1 MSNDRAVDF
10 AVVGAGPYG
19 LAVAS
24 HLLALGRPVRVF
36 GKAMEFWDRRMP
48 KGMLLRSPWEGSN
61 IGDPEDAL
69 TLDRYAADRQ
79 FARPKLLP
87 LDEFVRYGQWFQAK
101 AVPNLDERN
110 VATVDR
116 TVAGFRLTLE
126 DGEPVDA
133 QRVVIAAGIGSFAN
147 RPEPFASLP
156 AELASHTCDP
166 VNRDLGR
173 FRGRHVTIIGA
184 GQSALESAALLR
196 EAGSEVELLVR
207 EPSIRWLS
215 PSGFLEAMMNWKIYP
230 LKAPGKIGPI
240 GVNWLIEHPHLFT
253 SFPRRLQE
261 KMTRRAMRPAGS
273 SWLRPRTEGVR
284 FRTGS
289 QVASAAAAG
298 SKVRLALH
306 DGTALETDH
315 VLLGTG
321 YRVDLSRSTLLAPRM
336 LQAIRT
342 ANGYPILGAGFE
354 SSVAGLHFVG
364 STSAHSFG
372 PLCRFVAGTRF
383 TAASLARNL
392 KKVDVR
398 ANGKSV

>member
-1 MSNDRAVDF
+1 MSNRVAEI

-24 HLLALGRPVRVF
+24 HLLALGRAVRVF

-79 FARPKLLP
+79 FPRPKLLP
-87 LDEFVRYGQWFQAK
+87 LDEFVRYGQWFQAR
-101 AVPNLDERN
+101 AVPNLDERT
-110 VATVDR
+110 VTTVDR
-116 TVAGFRLTLE
+116 TGAGFRLTLE
-126 DGEPVDA
+126 DGEPVA
-133 QRVVIAAGIGSFAN
+133 LCPAAWSSRPASARSPIARSRSHRC
-147 RPEPFASLP
+147 RPSWRPTP
-156 AELASHTCDP
+156 CDP
-166 VNRDLGR
+166 VNRDLDR
-173 FRGRHVTIIGA
+173 FRGRHVTIVGA
-184 GQSALESAALLR
+184 GQSALESAALLH
-196 EAGSEVELLVR
+196 EAGVEVELLVR
-207 EPSIRWLS
+207 EPNVRWLS

-240 GVNWLIEHPHLFT
+240 GVNWLIEHPRLFT
-253 SFPRRLQE
+253 SFSRRLQD

-284 FRTGS
+284 FRTGTR
-289 QVASAAAAG
+289 VASAAAAG
-298 SKVRLALH
+298 DKVRLTLH
-306 DGTALETDH
+306 DGSALETDH

-321 YRVDLSRSTLLAPRM
+321 YRIDLARSSLLAPGL

-342 ANGYPILGAGFE
+342 ANGYPILGAGLE

-364 STSAHSFG
+364 ATAAHSFG

-383 TAASLARNL
+383 AAATLAR
-392 KKVDVR
+392 K
-398 ANGKSV
+398 